1 LITIKANLKKA
12 ILFDFD
18 GTLADTMQMHLIAWQ
33 KALYPYQIKISTDDY
48 FPYEG
53 MGMRE
58 LAFKFTQKLSLTE
71 TQINELVEEKK
82 RIYKSQN
89 QEIKFYDGVF
99 DFLDKLAQKNI
110 KIGIVTAGHM
120 DQLVGTVGDEFLA
133 HFDVIVTGEIVLKNK
148 PYPDPYL
155 LGAEKIQVNPDEC
168 IVIENAPMGIQAA
181 KAAKMYCIAI
191 TSTLLQSNLSL
202 ADEVVSDFHALQKS
216 RTFSQLLNGI

>member
-1 LITIKANLKKA
+1 MKKA
-12 ILFDFD
+12 VLFDFD
-18 GTLADTMQMHLIAWQ
+18 GTLADTMQKHLIAWQ
-33 KALYPYQIKISTDDY
+33 KALSPYHINISSDDY
-48 FPYEG
+48 FPLEG

-58 LAFKFTQKLSLTE
+58 LAFKFTQKLSITE

-99 DFLDKLAQKNI
+99 DLLDKLAQKNI

-133 HFDVIVTGEIVLKNK
+133 HFDAIVTGEIVLKNK

-155 LGAEKIQVNPDEC
+155 LGAEKIQVNPKEC
-168 IVIENAPMGIQAA
+168 IVIENAPLGIQAA

-191 TSTLLQSNLSL
+191 ISTLPQSNLSL

>member
-1 LITIKANLKKA
+1 LKKA
-12 ILFDFD
+12 VLFDFD
-18 GTLADTMQMHLIAWQ
+18 GTLADTMQKHLIAWQ
-33 KALYPYQIKISTDDY
+33 KALSPYHINISSDDY
-48 FPYEG
+48 FPLEG

-58 LAFKFTQKLSLTE
+58 LAFKFTQKLSITE

-99 DFLDKLAQKNI
+99 DLLDKLAQKNI

-133 HFDVIVTGEIVLKNK
+133 HFDAIVTGEIVLKNK

-155 LGAEKIQVNPDEC
+155 LGAEKIQVNPKEC
-168 IVIENAPMGIQAA
+168 IVIENAPLGIQAA

-191 TSTLLQSNLSL
+191 ISTLPQSNLSL

>member
-1 LITIKANLKKA
+1 MKKA
-12 ILFDFD
+12 VLFDFD
-18 GTLADTMQMHLIAWQ
+18 GTLADTMQKHLIAWQ
-33 KALYPYQIKISTDDY
+33 KALSPYHINISSDDY
-48 FPYEG
+48 FPLEG

-58 LAFKFTQKLSLTE
+58 LAFKFTQKLSITE

-89 QEIKFYDGVF
+89 QELKFYDGVF
-99 DFLDKLAQKNI
+99 DLLNNLAQKNI

-120 DQLVGTVGDEFLA
+120 DQLVGTVGNEFLA
-133 HFDVIVTGEIVLKNK
+133 HFDAIVTGEIVLKNK

-155 LGAEKIQVNPDEC
+155 LGAEKIQVNPDAC
-168 IVIENAPMGIQAA
+168 IVIENAPMGIKAA

-191 TSTLLQSNLSL
+191 ASTLPQGNLSL

-216 RTFSQLLNGI
+216 RKFSQLLNGI